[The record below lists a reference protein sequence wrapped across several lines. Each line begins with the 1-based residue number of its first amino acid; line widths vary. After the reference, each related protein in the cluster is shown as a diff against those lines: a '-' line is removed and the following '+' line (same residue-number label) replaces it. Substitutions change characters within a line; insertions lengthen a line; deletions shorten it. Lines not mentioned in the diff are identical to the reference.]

1 MSNHHGQVAGKAS
14 SLPTH
19 LTPFIGRRQELA
31 EIARLLDDEK
41 CRLLTLLGMGGV
53 GKTRLA
59 IEAARQAR
67 AQFAGGAAFIPL
79 QNIESPAYLPGA
91 LADGLNFARHVTDDP
106 WQQLLSRLRD
116 REMLLVLDNFEHL
129 LEAAPRLTTL
139 LQAAPGITLLVTS
152 REALRLEEEWRFPVQ
167 GLSVPDSE
175 RATEWESHDALHLL
189 AERARR
195 VRPDFALA
203 DELQGAVRL
212 CRLVEGMP
220 LAIELAASWTRNA
233 TSEQVADEIAGN
245 LDLLTTTMRNV
256 AGRHRSLRA
265 VFEHTWQQLAEEEQ
279 QVFARLS
286 VFRGSFRRQAAA
298 QVTEATLPLL
308 SSLVDK
314 ALLRWEPDGRY
325 QMHALLRQYAT
336 EQLDRSPQ
344 VRDATHER
352 HSTFYATFLD
362 ERRPELHR
370 GRQPEA
376 LGEIEQELDN
386 IRAAWTW
393 ATGRRDVEKLQQAAE
408 ALTIFFDFR
417 GRYLEGVRAL
427 QSAVDALQEKE
438 QTTRVETTLATL
450 LSLLSGLLIRLGRLD
465 ESEDVIE
472 RCQSLLEPTGQ
483 PGTASYHTD
492 PILIKGIVASIR
504 GDYETVQH
512 LGRQALRNAQDLEQ
526 PLRQQAAHYLLAR
539 AALQQGE
546 VQLAETHIKQAYEL
560 GRQLGDR
567 WFLAYSHTEL
577 GNVARMQGRYDE
589 ARNHFQESYYIRE
602 QFEDPEGMAA
612 ALNHL
617 GKVALLQQK
626 VSRAQQ
632 LYEQA
637 LSISREISNYGGQAT
652 ALSGLGSVALARDDH
667 DSAQRSLNQAL
678 HIARQ
683 YRFISLLL
691 DIFVDAGRLLVQSGQ
706 KERGLQLLVV
716 ALQHPR
722 SEHETVER
730 AREALAPHDIPAPA
744 PATPDWEEL
753 EQLARGLERATDQG
767 ARDDGDD
774 AQIDPPQLVEPLTE
788 REAEVLKLL
797 AEGLTN
803 AQIAERLVL
812 AIGTVKYYTSEIYGK
827 LAVSNRMQAVNRA
840 RELDLL

>member
-1 MSNHHGQVAGKAS
+1 MSKHHGAVASEGS

-31 EIARLLDDEK
+31 ELARLLSNEK

-67 AQFAGGAAFIPL
+67 AQFAGGVAFISL
-79 QNIESPAYLPGA
+79 QNVESPAYLPGA
-91 LADGLNFARHVTDDP
+91 LADGLNFAHHDTDDP
-106 WQQLLSRLRD
+106 WRQLLSQLRD
-116 REMLLVLDNFEHL
+116 KAMMLVLDNFEHL
-129 LEAAPRLTTL
+129 LDAAPRLTTL

-167 GLSVPDSE
+167 GLSVPQNE
-175 RATEWESHDALHLL
+175 RATDWETNEALRLL

-233 TSEQVADEIAGN
+233 TCEQVADEIAEN

-265 VFEHTWQQLAEEEQ
+265 VFEHTWQQLTEEEQ

-314 ALLRWEPDGRY
+314 SLLRWEPNGRY
-325 QMHALLRQYAT
+325 QMHALLRQHAA
-336 EQLDRSPQ
+336 EQLDRWPQ
-344 VRDATHER
+344 LRDATHER
-352 HSTFYATFLD
+352 HSKFYANLLAQ
-362 ERRPELHR
+362 RRADLHR
-370 GRQPEA
+370 GRQREA
-376 LGEIEQELDN
+376 LAELNREWDN

-393 ATGRRDVEKLQQAAE
+393 AAGHRDLEKLRQAAE
-408 ALTIFFDFR
+408 TLAIYYDFR
-417 GRYLEGVRAL
+417 GRYLEGLRVL
-427 QSAVDALQEKE
+427 QSAVDALQEEE
-438 QTTRVETTLATL
+438 QTERVEATLAVL
-450 LSLLSGLLIRLGRLD
+450 VSVLGGLLIRLGRLD
-465 ESEDVIE
+465 ETDDVTE
-472 RCQSLLEPTGQ
+472 RSQTLLERTGQ
-483 PGTASYHTD
+483 SGTVSYHTD
-492 PILIKGIVASIR
+492 PIIGKGIVASIR
-504 GDYETVQH
+504 GDYEAVQRF
-512 LGRQALRNAQDLEQ
+512 GTQALRKAQNLEQ

-546 VQLAETHIKQAYEL
+546 LHLAETHIKQAYEL

-577 GNVARMQGRYDE
+577 GNLACMQGRYE
-589 ARNHFQESYYIRE
+589 QARNHFQESYYIRKE
-602 QFEDPEGMAA
+602 FEDPEGMAA
-612 ALNHL
+612 ALSHL
-617 GKVALLQQK
+617 GKVALLQEEVAQ
-626 VSRAQQ
+626 AQQ

-652 ALSGLGSVALARDDH
+652 ALSGLGSVALAQEDYAA
-667 DSAQRSLNQAL
+667 AQRSLNQAL

-683 YRFISLLL
+683 HRFISLLL

-716 ALQHPR
+716 ALHHPR

-730 AREALAPHDIPAPA
+730 AREALAPHNIQGPAK
-744 PATPDWEEL
+744 ATPDWEEL
-753 EQLARGLERATDQG
+753 AQLARALDTITDQQ
-767 ARDDGDD
+767 AAGDSGEQKI
-774 AQIDPPQLVEPLTE
+774 AAPQLVEPLTE
-788 REAEVLKLL
+788 REAQVLQLL
-797 AEGLTN
+797 AEGLSN

-812 AIGTVKYYTSEIYGK
+812 AVGTVKYYTSEIYGK
-827 LAVSNRMQAVNRA
+827 LRVNNRLQAVNRA
-840 RELDLL
+840 RELDIV